1 MKNCIKYSQI
11 LPKTQVMTLQL
22 LTGGHYL
29 AHLVLQSI
37 TMHGLKQHFVTPVVS
52 EWGTLL

>member
-1 MKNCIKYSQI
+1 MKNCIKYSRI